1 MAPDHNDAGDER
13 SWPEYRRLVIA
24 ELARIDKGMT
34 DLNEKLERALD
45 QRDQSITDIKVE
57 VAMLKVKAS
66 IWGGLAG
73 LVVAVSAV
81 LLKLL
86 PHG

>member
-1 MAPDHNDAGDER
+1 MAPDHNDTGDER

-66 IWGGLAG
+66 IWGGLSG
-73 LVVAVSAV
+73 LVVAVGAV

-86 PHG
+86 QHG